1 MKKTI
6 LSLLAIATIS
16 MGASAQITINIEG
29 ETGDYAGSNFSISAP
44 DDSEESNKILV
55 YNNSGAPGDW
65 IVSRR
70 RINVPATWTDFLCW
84 GHETDQLGGVCI
96 DAQSMD
102 MELYTLPGTSAVTVN
117 DGEHAFISS
126 YITPSFNDPGTATY
140 RYYVGTDQNPF
151 MDSVDFVVTLTPL
164 SIPETKPNLSVAVQ
178 PNPATEYMVVTAQ
191 GVESAT
197 VRVVDV
203 LGNEIVNTTI
213 TGSKSFNVSEYRN
226 GIYFVIVESK
236 GVRVNRKV
244 FVRH

>member
-29 ETGDYAGSNFSISAP
+29 ETGDYAGSNFNISAP

-70 RINVPATWTDFLCW
+70 RINAPATWTDFLCW
-84 GHETDQLGGVCI
+84 GHETDQFGGVCI

-102 MELYTLPGTSAVTVN
+102 SELYTLPGTNAVTVN

-140 RYYVGTDQNPF
+140 RYYVGTEQDPF

-197 VRVVDV
+197 VRVMDV

>member
-1 MKKTI
+1 MKKKI
-6 LSLLAIATIS
+6 LFLLAIATIS
-16 MGASAQITINIEG
+16 MGASAQITINVEG
-29 ETGDYAGSNFSISAP
+29 ETGNYNGASYNIQAMDENDNYHTI
-44 DDSEESNKILV
+44 IL
-55 YNNSGAPGDW
+55 NNDSGASSDW
-65 IVSRR
+65 VVSRR
-70 RINVPATWTDFLCW
+70 RINVPASWEDYLCF
-84 GHETDQLGGVCI
+84 GHETDQFGGICI
-96 DAQSMD
+96 DAGSMD
-102 MELYTLPGTSAVTVN
+102 MELYTLSSANSVVVN

-126 YITPSFNDPGTATY
+126 HIEARFSDPGTATY
-140 RYYVGTDQNPF
+140 RYYVGTEQTPF

-164 SIPETKPNLSVAVQ
+164 AIPETKPNLSVAVQ

-191 GVESAT
+191 GVENAT
-197 VRVVDV
+197 VRVMDV